1 VVVSCPKCKT
11 KLRVG
16 DEKIK
21 PEGTRFRCPKCGAA
35 FRVARPQGGAKAP
48 DRRKVLVAH
57 EKGEVVR
64 AVEAALSKASYRVLR
79 ASDGVDTLVKVLKEL
94 PFLLILDAAL
104 PKITGYEI
112 ARRLRGRP
120 DTKPLKVVLVSSAD
134 DPRRVA
140 KRPASAHGVNA
151 YVEESD
157 IPARLLQVLHEAL
170 SERPAEV
177 EPSRPAPEPPPR
189 AEGPPAGEDPD
200 VLRAKRLA
208 RTVLSDIEL
217 YSPEKVSESIRD
229 NTFQAVFAQEL
240 KEGLKHYESRIPVE
254 VRGRGNFFQ
263 DAIDEF
269 MEEKR
274 RSLGI
279 A

>member
-1 VVVSCPKCKT
+1 MVISCPKCKT
-11 KLRVG
+11 KLKIS

-21 PEGTRFRCPKCGAA
+21 PEGTRFRCPKCAAA

-57 EKGEVVR
+57 EKAEVVQ

-94 PFLLILDAAL
+94 PFLLIVDAAL

-112 ARRLRGRP
+112 ARRLRARP
-120 DTKPLKVVLVSSAD
+120 DTKPLKVVLVSAAD

-140 KRPASAHGVNA
+140 KQPASAHGLDG

-170 SERPAEV
+170 SEKPAEV
-177 EPSRPAPEPPPR
+177 GPSRPAPQAPR
-189 AEGPPAGEDPD
+189 AEAPPAREDPD

-254 VRGRGNFFQ
+254 VRSRGNFFQ

-274 RSLGI
+274 RSLGL